1 MAGLTTRLVCSI
13 IKSVCRCGG
22 TGRRKGLKIPRW
34 QQRTGS
40 IPVGGTESKRNA
52 RTLVFAFLF
61 AFYVCQV
68 LWLGRHKREMSA
80 KLSAKNAWNGR
91 QRDQNIP
98 RFKGNLLVFFVWIC
112 ALEKSITF
120 VFFYFC
126 PWLYFV
132 IRTWRRKSCLR
143 RCVCFLYQGAHRY
156 WRWSN
161 NWNVPARS
169 APLSW
174 KHCFLEASWHK
185 SALTV

>member
-1 MAGLTTRLVCSI
+1 MAELADARDLKSLAGNSVRVRSPLAALSQKGTRERL
-13 IKSVCRCGG
+13 
-22 TGRRKGLKIPRW
+22 
-34 QQRTGS
+34 
-40 IPVGGTESKRNA
+40 
-52 RTLVFAFLF
+52 FLRSF
-61 AFYVCQV
+61 LLF
-68 LWLGRHKREMSA
+68 MSA

-98 RFKGNLLVFFVWIC
+98 RFKGNLLVFFAWIC

-185 SALTV
+185 SD

>member
-68 LWLGRHKREMSA
+68 LWLGRHKRETSA

-98 RFKGNLLVFFVWIC
+98 RFKGKLLVFSHEFVPWKKVSLLFSSTFAPGCILWFGHDGGNRVC
-112 ALEKSITF
+112 GVALAFRIKVRIDIGGGRIIGMSQPDLHLFHGNI
-120 VFFYFC
+120 VF
-126 PWLYFV
+126 
-132 IRTWRRKSCLR
+132 
-143 RCVCFLYQGAHRY
+143 
-156 WRWSN
+156 
-161 NWNVPARS
+161 
-169 APLSW
+169 
-174 KHCFLEASWHK
+174 
-185 SALTV
+185 

>member
-1 MAGLTTRLVCSI
+1 MAELADARDLKSLAGNSVRVRSPLAALSQKGTRERL
-13 IKSVCRCGG
+13 
-22 TGRRKGLKIPRW
+22 
-34 QQRTGS
+34 
-40 IPVGGTESKRNA
+40 
-52 RTLVFAFLF
+52 FLRSF
-61 AFYVCQV
+61 LLF
-68 LWLGRHKREMSA
+68 MSA

-98 RFKGNLLVFFVWIC
+98 RFKGNLLVFFAWIC
-112 ALEKSITF
+112 ALKKSITF

-185 SALTV
+185 SD